1 MQTQDPNLTK
11 TPIADDNDTVKT
23 DSVEQVDS
31 TVEKGTSTLTNDE
44 VDSEH
49 VKEGDNPARQP
60 DRRDQQG
67 STPFD
72 GNVNKD
78 TISDSD
84 KAANGQKAETT
95 EIPQSEEITDINRY
109 ATINNAQTRVLD
121 EDSK

>member
-1 MQTQDPNLTK
+1 MQTKDPNLTK
-11 TPIADDNDTVKT
+11 TPVADHNQSAKA
-23 DSVEQVDS
+23 DSVEQVDT
-31 TVEKGTSTLTNDE
+31 TVEKGSNTLTNDE
-44 VDSEH
+44 VDSKH
-49 VKEGDNPARQP
+49 VNEGDNPARQP

-78 TISDSD
+78 TISDNAD
-84 KAANGQKAETT
+84 NGQKAEVT
-95 EIPQSEEITDINRY
+95 EQPQSDEITEKNRY